1 MNTIF
6 KRLAAVLLC
15 IMLLTGCEFNRTV
28 SLTYN
33 VTTGDSIKVTL
44 DSSEGHG
51 LKNSGDGFEV
61 NNGEKII
68 LQGFFVDQSMY
79 EGYVEAVS
87 SQQEAVIRQE
97 TDREEMHVISYT
109 YEGQAGTEQN
119 YIQRQMRLLGGLY
132 FPRNRRIPKRKGS
145 GGVSPAEDSLKRKE
159 EPREPMFPGLF

>member
-1 MNTIF
+1 M
-6 KRLAAVLLC
+6 
-15 IMLLTGCEFNRTV
+15 
-28 SLTYN
+28 
-33 VTTGDSIKVTL
+33 
-44 DSSEGHG
+44 
-51 LKNSGDGFEV
+51 

-119 YIQRQMRLLGGLY
+119 YIVWIEGSSTGVVIGSLAEVSEADEAFGRLV
-132 FPRNRRIPKRKGS
+132 FS
-145 GGVSPAEDSLKRKE
+145 KE
-159 EPREPMFPGLF
+159 

>member
-51 LKNSGDGFEV
+51 LKNSGAGFEV

-119 YIQRQMRLLGGLY
+119 YIVWIEGSSTGVVIGSLAEVSEADEAFGRLV
-132 FPRNRRIPKRKGS
+132 FS
-145 GGVSPAEDSLKRKE
+145 KE
-159 EPREPMFPGLF
+159 